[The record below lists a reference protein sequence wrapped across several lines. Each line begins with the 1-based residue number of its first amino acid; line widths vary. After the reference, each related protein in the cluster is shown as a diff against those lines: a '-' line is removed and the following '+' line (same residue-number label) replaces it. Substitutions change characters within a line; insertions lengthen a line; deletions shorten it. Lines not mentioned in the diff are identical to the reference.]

1 MIRKTRKMLKASK
14 RIIIN
19 SDRVNSFGF
28 RVLSDGIDIEQY
40 EKNPIM
46 LWMHNR
52 AWRGTKD
59 EILPIGNV
67 IELKREKDENGN
79 NIITGLPV
87 FDDTDPFAKSI
98 HDKYENGTLRMASAG
113 LDPISWSEEVELQL
127 PGQTGYTLVKSKL
140 REVSIA
146 DIGSNDD
153 SLQIALYDDEGK
165 IIKLSS
171 NGDNPSIPQFSKI
184 NQKDMSK
191 IQLSVPELTVKLG
204 LKQDEASEQV
214 ILAAID
220 KMVSE
225 NQTLKTDK
233 STLEKSVSDK
243 EAEIVRLKD
252 DAETAKITSLVDQAV
267 QDRKITADQK
277 DHYVKLAKADFASV
291 ETILKSMP
299 SVPSVEKKLA
309 EGMDESEKTELER
322 LVKLSYDEL
331 SAQDKL
337 VKLKELD
344 LASFKLKY
352 KEKFN
357 KEYGK

>member
-1 MIRKTRKMLKASK
+1 MLKASK

-52 AWRGTKD
+52 ACKGTKD

-79 NIITGLPV
+79 NIITGLPM

-98 HDKYENGTLRMASAG
+98 YDKYENGTLRMASAG

-153 SLQIALYDDEGK
+153 SLQVALYDNDGHL
-165 IIKLSS
+165 IKLSS
-171 NGDNPSIPQFSKI
+171 NGENPSIPQLAKI

-204 LKQDEASEQV
+204 LQQGEASEQV

-220 KMVSE
+220 KIVTE
-225 NQTLKTDK
+225 NQTLKTEK
-233 STLEKSVSDK
+233 TTLEKSVSDK
-243 EAEIVRLKD
+243 DAEIVKLKD

-267 QDRKITADQK
+267 KDRKITADQK
-277 DHYVKLAKADFASV
+277 DNYVKLAKTDFASV

-299 SVPSVEKKLA
+299 AVPSVENKLS
-309 EGMDESEKTELER
+309 EGMGDLEKTELDG
-322 LVKLSYDEL
+322 LLKLSYDQL
-331 SAQDKL
+331 SEQDKL
-337 VKLKELD
+337 TRLKQLD
-344 LASFKLKY
+344 ENSFKLKY

-357 KEYGK
+357 KDWTK